1 MFEWVGRGLFMKKIM
16 LTTAVIFLGTA
27 CSNNFN
33 AQKSTS
39 GNTSLSCN
47 GNECEQS
54 AIMMKDQFER
64 TNVLINTTDVTD
76 ELTFWWRKII
86 NDWGKVISGQAG
98 NNVDV
103 RIFNEPTVGP
113 GSDDGSALYFYGRQ
127 GRSVHNIYLVS
138 QTFDLHQAERV
149 EISFKYLAIDLEESE
164 YLKLEVC
171 RSTPEDCGVGDQVT
185 AEGLN
190 TNNWETL
197 FESDNSL
204 HDGFTGKDHTAED
217 WKAETVSIDI
227 DPKDLRTFIFRFN
240 ARMDNGFSRDDQNN
254 PMIDGVGLDEVTAVA
269 YRRLDNPDKGDD
281 GGSNEEVPDPDFGV
295 DPFDPDGLPF
305 DLDDPRLFD

>member
-1 MFEWVGRGLFMKKIM
+1 MKNIICAVA
-16 LTTAVIFLGTA
+16 LTLVFGG
-27 CSNNFN
+27 CSNNFLGSQGKT
-33 AQKSTS
+33 AS
-39 GNTSLSCN
+39 TSLSCN
-47 GNECEQS
+47 GNECTQT
-54 AIMMKDQFER
+54 AIMLKDQFER
-64 TNVLINTTDVTD
+64 PNVLINTTNEAD

-103 RIFNEPTVGP
+103 RIFGEPDMGP

-127 GRSVHNIYLVS
+127 GRSIHNIYLVS
-138 QTFDLHQAERV
+138 QTFDLHEAERV
-149 EISFKYLAIDLEESE
+149 EISFKYLAIDLEDNE

-171 RSTPEDCGVGDQVT
+171 RSTPENCGVGDNVT

-190 TNNWETL
+190 TNNWEVL
-197 FESDNSL
+197 FESDNSI
-204 HDGFTGKDHTAED
+204 HDGFNGKDHLAED
-217 WKAETVSIDI
+217 WVEEKIALEI

-240 ARMDNGFSRDDQNN
+240 ARMDNGFSRDNFEN

-269 YRRLDNPDKGDD
+269 YRRLNTDNGDPDKGE
-281 GGSNEEVPDPDFGV
+281 GGNEEIPDPDFGI

-305 DLDDPRLFD
+305 DSADPRLFD